1 MLQYLP
7 SVQQARQLNLEMH
20 AALVSS
26 LRNVA
31 GQAADVLSESTINA
45 FGLWAGSRGT
55 AETLPPSAFGAY
67 YELVNALQCDEFDRA
82 DTLFHEIMNAP
93 ERPKAVQVRRLG
105 HDYDA
110 DTTRRFQAYMG
121 NGKTDASGIA
131 PPALKDAHAFTE
143 NLNAALAILSEH
155 CPELAQ
161 EFHEL
166 IREIILVAPDGS
178 SDSEFEG
185 GTSFKLWGA
194 LFLNA
199 ECTPTPAQLAVTL
212 AHEQGHAVLFG
223 MCREEMLVHNLDDE
237 RFWSPIRQAK
247 RPMEGIFHA
256 TFVSAR
262 MIDVL
267 ITLRRNMS
275 LGRRDR
281 TKLDLDLETS
291 ANVYEEGVEIISRH
305 ARMTETGQ
313 AIFEDMTRTMDDR
326 FAKV

>member
-93 ERPKAVQVRRLG
+93 ESPKALQVRRLG

-166 IREIILVAPDGS
+166 VREIILVAPDGS

-275 LGRRDR
+275 LSRRDR
-281 TKLDLDLETS
+281 AKLDLDLETS

>member
-7 SVQQARQLNLEMH
+7 SVRQAQQLNLEMH
-20 AALVSS
+20 AALAASIQN
-26 LRNVA
+26 LA
-31 GQAADVLSESTINA
+31 DQAANVLSGDTKKA
-45 FGLWAGSRGT
+45 LALWTENIDVAK
-55 AETLPPSAFGAY
+55 AVPPSTFGAY
-67 YELVNALQCDEFDRA
+67 YDLVTALQSDEFNRA
-82 DTLFHEIMNAP
+82 DTLIHEIMNAP
-93 ERPKAVQVRRLG
+93 TPQKTVQVRRLG
-105 HDYDA
+105 HDYSVDI
-110 DTTRRFQAYMG
+110 TRRFQAYMG

-131 PPALKDAHAFTE
+131 PPAAKDAEAFTQ
-143 NLNAALAILSEH
+143 NLNAALAILDEY

-178 SDSEFEG
+178 SEAEFEG

-267 ITLRRNMS
+267 LTLRRNMS
-275 LGRRDR
+275 LSHSDR
-281 TKLDLDLETS
+281 AKLELDLETS
-291 ANVYEEGVEIISRH
+291 ANVYEDGVEIISRH
-305 ARMTETGQ
+305 ARMTETGH
-313 AIFEDMTRTMDDR
+313 AVFEDMTRTMDNR

>member
-7 SVQQARQLNLEMH
+7 SVRQAHRLNLEMH
-20 AALVSS
+20 AALIGS
-26 LRNVA
+26 LQNLA
-31 GQAADVLSESTINA
+31 HQASDVLPKTTRKA
-45 FGLWAGSRGT
+45 LDLWVANRDAS
-55 AETLPPSAFGAY
+55 ETLPPSAFGAY
-67 YELVNALQCDEFDRA
+67 YDMVNALQSDEFDRA
-82 DTLFHEIMNAP
+82 NALFHEILNAP
-93 ERPKAVQVRRLG
+93 NTPKAVQVRRLG
-105 HDYDA
+105 HDYNA
-110 DTTRRFQAYMG
+110 ETTRRFQAYMG

-131 PPALKDAHAFTE
+131 PPALSDAEAFTQ
-143 NLNAALAILSEH
+143 NLKAALAILNEH

-161 EFHEL
+161 EFNVL

-267 ITLRRNMS
+267 LTLRRNMS
-275 LGRRDR
+275 LSRSDR
-281 TKLDLDLETS
+281 AKLELDLETS
-291 ANVYEEGVEIISRH
+291 ANVYEEGIEIISDH
-305 ARMTETGQ
+305 ARMTETGH
-313 AIFEDMTRTMDDR
+313 AVFEDMTRTMDNR
-326 FAKV
+326 FAKA